1 MPAAGTRIFADSAA
15 DAAFPVQQRTTPF
28 DRPPVHQFR
37 IHDPAGP
44 DRLLPPTPARDGG
57 NGSTDGRW
65 SMSSCF
71 LIGTD
76 GRPARGAWKQVGDTI
91 YAKPASDTPIGLALL
106 VDVGAAGRL
115 VLQTCFL
122 PAREKPYDLF
132 IEIARSMIKQFVE
145 ECETWQMWNPALA
158 KEAIELWESA
168 RATFRDALRCDDPLE
183 AERLARRSIAFG
195 LDAGEALALR
205 HSGHL
210 VSRRARRKAVSS
222 TTLGV
227 CVDPATPPTPASMA
241 AAKRFDVIAL
251 RAPWALIER
260 KEGKR
265 DFSAIDAWASWCVQE
280 KKPLVLGPLID
291 FGTTDGEPNALPPHA
306 LAARGDAKKFR
317 ELVWKQARALA
328 ERYGATTP
336 IFIVTSGANCA
347 GWHEEGIER
356 MVDLTR
362 TAVVAV
368 RDVAR
373 AARVVVELQSPAAEH
388 WRGAKGTAWPTS
400 FLQGLVAANLNLTAA
415 GVRFTQGGGADPA
428 RDLMTT
434 AGLLDGYVGRELPIF
449 VTGFG
454 VPSSGDGSRAML
466 ERGTWRGRASDDA
479 MPAWSPETQARWGAS
494 LLTIALARTFIEGAW
509 WSRLQDV
516 RGGAADGVIDADGN
530 PKPILAKLLE
540 IRQRL
545 ERDARSRK
553 AAP

>member
-1 MPAAGTRIFADSAA
+1 
-15 DAAFPVQQRTTPF
+15 
-28 DRPPVHQFR
+28 
-37 IHDPAGP
+37 
-44 DRLLPPTPARDGG
+44 
-57 NGSTDGRW
+57 
-65 SMSSCF
+65 
-71 LIGTD
+71 
-76 GRPARGAWKQVGDTI
+76 
-91 YAKPASDTPIGLALL
+91 
-106 VDVGAAGRL
+106 
-115 VLQTCFL
+115 
-122 PAREKPYDLF
+122 
-132 IEIARSMIKQFVE
+132 
-145 ECETWQMWNPALA
+145 
-158 KEAIELWESA
+158 
-168 RATFRDALRCDDPLE
+168 
-183 AERLARRSIAFG
+183 
-195 LDAGEALALR
+195 
-205 HSGHL
+205 
-210 VSRRARRKAVSS
+210 
-222 TTLGV
+222 
-227 CVDPATPPTPASMA
+227 
-241 AAKRFDVIAL
+241 
-251 RAPWALIER
+251 
-260 KEGKR
+260 
-265 DFSAIDAWASWCVQE
+265 
-280 KKPLVLGPLID
+280 
-291 FGTTDGEPNALPPHA
+291 
-306 LAARGDAKKFR
+306 
-317 ELVWKQARALA
+317 
-328 ERYGATTP
+328 
-336 IFIVTSGANCA
+336 
-347 GWHEEGIER
+347 

-373 AARVVVELQSPAAEH
+373 TARVLVELQSPAAEQ

-454 VPSSGDGSRAML
+454 VPSSGDGSRATL

>member
-1 MPAAGTRIFADSAA
+1 LPNSAA
-15 DAAFPVQQRTTPF
+15 DAAFPAQQRATPF
-28 DRPPVHQFR
+28 DPPPVHQFR

-57 NGSTDGRW
+57 HGSTDGRW
-65 SMSSCF
+65 SISSCY
-71 LIGTD
+71 LVGTD

-227 CVDPATPPTPASMA
+227 CVDPATPPNPASMA

-251 RAPWALIER
+251 RTPWALIEK

-280 KKPLVLGPLID
+280 KKPIVLGPLID

-306 LAARGDAKKFR
+306 LAARGDAKGSEAGGFPATVCVTWVDRGTDDEFLAVTYSGTEYTR
-317 ELVWKQARALA
+317 EVTELA
-328 ERYGATTP
+328 EYVFVRRIMRSRVVTYADTP
-336 IFIVTSGANCA
+336 I
-347 GWHEEGIER
+347 
-356 MVDLTR
+356 
-362 TAVVAV
+362 
-368 RDVAR
+368 
-373 AARVVVELQSPAAEH
+373 
-388 WRGAKGTAWPTS
+388 
-400 FLQGLVAANLNLTAA
+400 
-415 GVRFTQGGGADPA
+415 
-428 RDLMTT
+428 
-434 AGLLDGYVGRELPIF
+434 VGDE
-449 VTGFG
+449 
-454 VPSSGDGSRAML
+454 
-466 ERGTWRGRASDDA
+466 
-479 MPAWSPETQARWGAS
+479 
-494 LLTIALARTFIEGAW
+494 
-509 WSRLQDV
+509 
-516 RGGAADGVIDADGN
+516 
-530 PKPILAKLLE
+530 
-540 IRQRL
+540 
-545 ERDARSRK
+545 
-553 AAP
+553 